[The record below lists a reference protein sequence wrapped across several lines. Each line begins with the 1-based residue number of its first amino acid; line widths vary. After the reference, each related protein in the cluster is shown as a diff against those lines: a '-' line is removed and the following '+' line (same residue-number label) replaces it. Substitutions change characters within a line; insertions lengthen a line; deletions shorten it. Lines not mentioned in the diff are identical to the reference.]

1 MTPKTSLPGGPSS
14 SGLVWRSGA
23 VVPRVVDELD
33 EELDEDEDDLMEDD
47 DDVDDLDDEPPGRV
61 AFEAWEAPRRLASCL
76 GTGCVLAGT
85 MAVEKPDM
93 RTVRPTAGPVPKSCF
108 RTMGPST
115 MTRSRF
121 SLSISLKNRP
131 SSRGRFRMRVI
142 SGSAPAMKTLAA
154 VPVLPVTLTL

>member
-1 MTPKTSLPGGPSS
+1 MTSKTSLPGGPSS

-23 VVPRVVDELD
+23 VVPRVADELED
-33 EELDEDEDDLMEDD
+33 DEDEDEDLEDEEDD
-47 DDVDDLDDEPPGRV
+47 DDEPPGRV
-61 AFEAWEAPRRLASCL
+61 AFEDWEAPRMLASCL

-85 MAVEKPDM
+85 MAVENPDM
-93 RTVRPTAGPVPKSCF
+93 RTVRPTAGPVPKSCL

-121 SLSISLKNRP
+121 SLSISLKNLP

>member
-1 MTPKTSLPGGPSS
+1 MTSKTSLPGGPSS
-14 SGLVWRSGA
+14 SGLLWRTGA
-23 VVPRVVDELD
+23 VAPRVVDELED
-33 EELDEDEDDLMEDD
+33 DEDDLMDD
-47 DDVDDLDDEPPGRV
+47 DDDDDDGDDEGLDDEPPGRV
-61 AFEAWEAPRRLASCL
+61 ALEAWEAPRILASCL

-121 SLSISLKNRP
+121 SLSISLKKRP
-131 SSRGRFRMRVI
+131 
-142 SGSAPAMKTLAA
+142 
-154 VPVLPVTLTL
+154 